1 MRTTHALTLTAMLLT
16 MLAGCAQV
24 GDRPPT
30 PTTAVSGDSNSSNPD
45 RYTFKI
51 YVAGA
56 LTGQTTEQRARKE
69 IEFYRSH
76 HGYNSYEI
84 VRQEPKGSPVAY
96 YEYEVQFARVVG
108 VEAILSDDPD

>member
-1 MRTTHALTLTAMLLT
+1 MKTTHSLAIFALSLAV
-16 MLAGCAQV
+16 LAGCAQV

-30 PTTAVSGDSNSSNPD
+30 PTTAVSSDSNSSNPD

-56 LTGQTTEQRARKE
+56 LTGQTTEERARKE
-69 IEFYRSH
+69 IEYYRSH

-84 VRQEPKGSPVAY
+84 VRQEAKGSPVAY

-108 VEAILSDDPD
+108 VEAILSDDPN